1 MTWGQFHPFQAPIQG
16 SRGPKMPILWLEQ
29 DQNGWA
35 APGWTSPPGKCLLR
49 HITPQCM
56 REHGLG
62 PLLSFPGT
70 YQGFQGSKNSYF
82 MASENAYFMART
94 RLKWLGCSR
103 LDWPTW
109 KVSTAPYHTPMH
121 GRPISTFPGTYPG
134 VQDVLHISELFWPV
148 NYVDL

>member
-1 MTWGQFHPFQAPIQG
+1 MTWGQFHTFQAPIQG
-16 SRGPKMPILWLEQ
+16 SRGPKVHILWLEQ

-35 APGWTSPPGKCLLR
+35 APGWTSPPGKCLVR

-82 MASENAYFMART
+82 MART

-103 LDWPTW
+103 LDQPTW
-109 KVSTAPYHTPMH
+109 KVSSAPYHTPMH
-121 GRPISTFPGTYPG
+121 GRAWLGANFTLSRHLSRGPG
-134 VQDVLHISELFWPV
+134 VQKCLF
-148 NYVDL
+148 YG